1 MKKTCIFR
9 EVHLWVFGL
18 VAVLLS
24 VFVSCSED
32 KEDMAGGVTGVSMKT
47 LPKVAYVIGE
57 ELDLTTLVIT
67 LEKGDS
73 EVQVPF
79 TSFGLENIT
88 VDPANGTE
96 LDFSNQSLSI
106 NHKGSGKGLIQS
118 IIVTNNVVSVAVK
131 NKPRESYVNGE
142 KLDLGDLVV
151 SLAYEDGSLEDKA
164 FADFG
169 NTIQT
174 TPANGTVLSEVDSE
188 VVITYVSTNASATQS
203 VQVEAFTPSSATIA
217 TPPNLV
223 NYEIGDRLKLE
234 GAVIKYSLVSG
245 TELKIPYIEF
255 EAFGIVA
262 MPANEDKLKA
272 SDTAVEIRHEATGV
286 VAMLPITVNP
296 LDVTG
301 MSVAIKP
308 EKTLYRDGEIIEL
321 NGLSIKLEIN
331 GGEDVVVSSA
341 DFDTYGILATPADG
355 EAFVDGTTE
364 ILISYPGYSGAA
376 AIPLGSE
383 IIYESDFSSGIDG
396 WKANQNG
403 GGSLSMESEDGVL
416 VARDIVLGAKSWDV
430 QIMRSS
436 LPLEEGA
443 KYKMTIT
450 MKAMVGQGD
459 FWLSFSVGDGTGR
472 DSYQAYDGGGNG
484 AWLSNNDQYVT
495 EEKEFVMGKA
505 STTGAR
511 ILLDVGKQTNG
522 IVIQYVKLEKL

>member
-1 MKKTCIFR
+1 MKNTYIFR
-9 EVHLWVFGL
+9 ELHPWVLGL
-18 VAVLLS
+18 LAALLL

-32 KEDMAGGVTGVSMKT
+32 NEDMSGGVTGVSMKT

-57 ELDLTTLVIT
+57 ELDLTNLVIT
-67 LEKGDS
+67 LDKGGS

-79 TSFGLENIT
+79 ASFGMENIT
-88 VDPANGTE
+88 VDPSHGTV

-106 NHKGSGKGLIQS
+106 NHNGSGKGLIQS
-118 IIVTNNVVSVAVK
+118 IIVTNNVEGIAVK
-131 NKPRESYVNGE
+131 NKPRESYVEGE
-142 KLDLGDLVV
+142 KLDLSNLVL
-151 SLAYEDGSLEDKA
+151 SLTYEDGSLEDKA

-169 NTIQT
+169 NAIQT
-174 TPANGTVLSEVDSE
+174 TPANGTVLSEEVSE

-203 VQVEAFTPSSATIA
+203 VQVEAFAPSSAIVNI
-217 TPPNLV
+217 PPSLIE
-223 NYEIGDRLKLE
+223 YEIGERLKLE

-245 TELKIPYIEF
+245 TELNIPYEEF
-255 EAFGIVA
+255 EVFGIVA
-262 MPANEDKLKA
+262 TPANEDRLKV
-272 SDTAVEIRHEATGV
+272 SDTEIEIRHEVSGV
-286 VAMLPITVNP
+286 VAMLPVTVNP
-296 LDVTG
+296 LDVSG
-301 MSVAIKP
+301 LSVEMRP
-308 EKTLYRDGEIIEL
+308 EKTLYTDGEIIEL
-321 NGLSIKLEIN
+321 NGLSIKLEVN
-331 GGEDVVVSSA
+331 GGEDVVVSAA

-355 EAFVDGTTE
+355 EAFVDGMTE
-364 ILISYPGYSGAA
+364 ILISYPGFSGTA

-383 IIYESDFSSGIDG
+383 IIYESDFSAGIDG

-403 GGSLSMESEDGVL
+403 GGSLTMENQDGVL

-450 MKAMVGQGD
+450 MKAIVGQGD

-472 DSYQAYDGGGNG
+472 DGYQAYDGGGNG
-484 AWLSNNDQYVT
+484 IWLPNNDQYVT

-522 IVIQYVKLEKL
+522 IVVQYVKLEKL